1 MRRLLLLAFP
11 AFLAACGGGTSQESE
26 ISNQAIKR
34 VLVHAYV
41 GSVFVTTHTSSA
53 AVLEADTS
61 ESNDLDEF
69 MIFKVQEGVLRV
81 RPVDAA
87 LEWETT
93 IELTLPEFVE
103 LEIAARK
110 ADVQVEGAYKDLTVS
125 TTIGD
130 IDVHADRLGAA
141 TIKSD
146 KGRVA
151 FSTQQTALTGSLS
164 CSSAMGNVTAT
175 LPGEYRGRLYFTTTT
190 GSLNVPEHKTLHL
203 TRSNTRTALGFAGA
217 PLTDKER
224 AEEQGTPVF
233 RATSASGTVTFHL
246 GGD

>member
-1 MRRLLLLAFP
+1 MRRLLLLAL
-11 AFLAACGGGTSQESE
+11 LAACGGGSSQNAE

-41 GSVFVTTHTSSA
+41 GSVVITTHSSA
-53 AVLEADTS
+53 SALLEADTS
-61 ESNDLDEF
+61 EPNDLEEF
-69 MIFKVQEGVLRV
+69 MIFKLQDGVLTV

-93 IELTLPEFVE
+93 IELTLPEFIE
-103 LEIAARK
+103 LEVVARK
-110 ADVQVEGAYKDLTVS
+110 ANVQVEGAYKVLTLN

-130 IDVHADRLGAA
+130 ADVHVERVGAGSI
-141 TIKSD
+141 TSSR
-146 KGRVA
+146 GRVA
-151 FSTQQTALTGSLS
+151 FSTQQPALADSFS

-175 LPGEYRGRLYFTTTT
+175 LPNGYRGRLYLATKT
-190 GSLNVPEHKTLHL
+190 GSLNVPDHKELHL
-203 TRSNTRTALGFAGA
+203 SVTDKRTALGYAGA

-224 AEEQGTPVF
+224 ADEQGTAVF

-246 GGD
+246 AED